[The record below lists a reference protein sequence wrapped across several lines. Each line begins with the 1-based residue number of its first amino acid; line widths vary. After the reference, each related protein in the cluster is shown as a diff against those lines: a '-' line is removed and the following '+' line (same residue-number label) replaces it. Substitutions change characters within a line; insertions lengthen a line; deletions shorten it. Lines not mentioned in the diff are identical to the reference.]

1 MHVRSVHLVSAAALA
16 FFSLGA
22 APRAAHAAAVGDSLK
37 GVVHDT
43 AGKPIDAATVTI
55 VELSRTVGNGAD
67 GTFAF
72 PGIAPGRY
80 TLSVRRL
87 GFATT
92 SAIVNVPMT
101 APVVIEMH
109 ASALRLAPVTVTAAR
124 KPTDPMN
131 SPMPAADVPADAL
144 RRDASVSLAHALDG
158 TAGVRDIT
166 TGQQVGTPVIRGLSG
181 PSVLVLDNGLRLEDY
196 SWSTE
201 DGPSVDPRTAEN
213 VEVIRGPVSLM
224 YGSNALGG
232 VMNVINPPV
241 PNAIG
246 ISPFTHVG
254 AEIYGA
260 TNNNEYGGILHLEGA
275 DGGFGWLATVIGRK
289 AGNFQTPAGN
299 PQTPTGDIY
308 DTDYNAIN
316 GNLAVGITNEKSA
329 YGLRFEHYG
338 GNFGLLDGPP
348 VEEDNT
354 SGPLRKL
361 QDNRLQATGDFIAGN
376 ATRIDAKIQW
386 QGHSLIEVVG
396 DSRVGDEQPPLD
408 LYLNTF
414 TADVA
419 LHQQQSPFL
428 TGTIG
433 VSGMYQ
439 TNSTSGTDPLI
450 PDATTYNAAL
460 FAFENFT
467 KGQWSFLAGLRGD
480 LGQVHA
486 QANEDLALD
495 AQSHQQNAVTGDAG
509 IVYRPRPQ
517 LAFSFNVGRAYQAP
531 TYLQYFANGPLP
543 AEGQYLIGLPTAVP
557 EVSLDLNAGVR
568 WESPKFKAEL
578 SVYRNS
584 VDHYLYI
591 QATGDSI
598 AVPNDEGCCDTLP
611 IYQTKQTSHATLT
624 GLDLSAEWAAMP
636 ILTFRGRF
644 DLVNGTND
652 ATDSPLPL
660 MPPQRGD
667 LEVELHTPD
676 TRMMYVS
683 FGTHIVAAQTRLA
696 AYDVPE
702 PAYTIFEAG
711 AGISRKLGS
720 RLYTLDIRCTNL
732 TDVTYTDYLS
742 RYKTFAYAPSRN
754 VIFRL
759 SMPIN

>member
-1 MHVRSVHLVSAAALA
+1 VCTAAIALLALA
-16 FFSLGA
+16 FV
-22 APRAAHAAAVGDSLK
+22 PRTAHAAVAGDSLR

-43 AGKPIDAATVTI
+43 AGKPLDAATVTI
-55 VELSRTVGNGAD
+55 VELARSITNRAD
-67 GTFAF
+67 GGFVF
-72 PGIAPGRY
+72 PDIAPGRY
-80 TLSVRRL
+80 TLTVRRI
-87 GFATT
+87 GYATT
-92 SAIVNVPMT
+92 SAIVNAPAP
-101 APVVIEMH
+101 APVVIELH
-109 ASALRLAPVTVTAAR
+109 VSALRLAPVTVTAAR
-124 KPTDPMN
+124 KPTDPMD
-131 SPMPAADVPADAL
+131 SPMPVGDVAADVL

-158 TAGVRDIT
+158 TVGVRDIT

-201 DGPSVDPRTAEN
+201 DGPSVDPRTADN
-213 VEVIRGPVSLM
+213 VEVIRGPASLM

-232 VMNVINPPV
+232 VMNVINPAV

-246 ISPFTHVG
+246 ISPFVHAG

-260 TNNNEYGGILHLEGA
+260 TNNNEYGGILRLEGA
-275 DGGFGWLATVIGRK
+275 DGAFGWMATGIGRK
-289 AGNFQTPAGN
+289 AGNFQTPSGN
-299 PQTPTGDIY
+299 PETPTGDIY
-308 DTDYNAIN
+308 DTGYDALN
-316 GNLAVGITNEKSA
+316 GNIAVGLTGEKSS
-329 YGLRFEHYG
+329 GTLRFEHYG

-348 VEEDNT
+348 VPDDNT

-361 QDNRLQATGDFIAGN
+361 QDNRVQAAGN
-376 ATRIDAKIQW
+376 FIT
-386 QGHSLIEVVG
+386 LIEVVG
-396 DSRVGDEQPPLD
+396 DSRVGNDQPPID

-419 LHQQQSPFL
+419 LHQQQSQWL
-428 TGTIG
+428 TGTVG

-439 TNSTSGTDPLI
+439 TNSTSGVDPLV
-450 PDATTYNAAL
+450 PDATTYDAAL
-460 FAFENFT
+460 FAFENMT
-467 KGQWSFLAGLRGD
+467 KGQWSFLAGVRGD

-486 QANEDLALD
+486 QANEDLDLT
-495 AQSHQQNAVTGDAG
+495 AQSHSQNAVTGDVGA
-509 IVYRPRPQ
+509 VYRPVPQ
-517 LAFSFNVGRAYQAP
+517 LAFSVNVGRAYQAP
-531 TYLQYFANGPLP
+531 TLLQYFANGPLP

-557 EVSLDLNAGVR
+557 QVTLDLDAGVR

-578 SVYRNS
+578 SLYRNS
-584 VDHYLYI
+584 VDNYLFV

-598 AVPNDEGCCDTLP
+598 AVPNDAGCCDTLP

-636 ILTFRGRF
+636 ILTIRGRF
-644 DLVNGTND
+644 DLVNGEND
-652 ATDSPLPL
+652 AIHSPLPL
-660 MPPQRGD
+660 IPPQRGD
-667 LEVELHTPD
+667 LEVELHTAD

-683 FGTHIVAAQTRLA
+683 VGTHIVAAQTRLA
-696 AYDVPE
+696 AFDVPE
-702 PAYTIFEAG
+702 PAYTIFEMG
-711 AGISRKLGS
+711 AGISRMLGGRMYS
-720 RLYTLDIRCTNL
+720 LDIRCTNL

>member
-1 MHVRSVHLVSAAALA
+1 MLALTL
-16 FFSLGA
+16 S
-22 APRAAHAAAVGDSLK
+22 PRQAHAAVAGDSLR
-37 GVVHDT
+37 GAVHDT
-43 AGKPIDAATVTI
+43 AGKPLDAATITI
-55 VELSRTVGNGAD
+55 EELSRSVTNGAD
-67 GTFAF
+67 GRFVF
-72 PGIAPGRY
+72 PDVAPGRY

-87 GFATT
+87 GYATT
-92 SAIVNVPMT
+92 SAITNVPMT
-101 APVVIEMH
+101 APLVIELH
-109 ASALRLAPVTVTAAR
+109 VSALRLAPVTVTAAR
-124 KPTDPMN
+124 KPTDPMD
-131 SPMPAADVPADAL
+131 SPMPVGDVSADAL

-158 TAGVRDIT
+158 TVGVRDIT

-201 DGPSVDPRTAEN
+201 DGPSVDPRTADN
-213 VEVIRGPVSLM
+213 VEVIRGPASLM

-246 ISPFTHVG
+246 ISPFVHAG

-260 TNNNEYGGILHLEGA
+260 TNNNEYGGILRLEGA
-275 DGGFGWLATVIGRK
+275 SGAFGWAATGIGRK
-289 AGNFQTPAGN
+289 AGNFQTPSGN
-299 PQTPTGDIY
+299 PETPTGDIY
-308 DTDYNAIN
+308 DTGYDALN
-316 GNLAVGITNEKSA
+316 GNIAVGLTGEKSS
-329 YGLRFEHYG
+329 GTLRFEHYG

-361 QDNRLQATGDFIAGN
+361 QDNRVQAAGN
-376 ATRIDAKIQW
+376 FIFDQDARIDAKVQW

-396 DSRVGDEQPPLD
+396 DSRIGNDQPPID

-414 TADVA
+414 TGDVA
-419 LHQQQSPFL
+419 LHHQQGPWL
-428 TGTIG
+428 TGTLG

-439 TNSTSGTDPLI
+439 TNSTAGVDPLV
-450 PDATTYNAAL
+450 PDATTYDAAL
-460 FAFENFT
+460 FAFENLT
-467 KGQWSFLAGLRGD
+467 KGKWSFLAGIRGD

-486 QANEDLALD
+486 DSNEELALG
-495 AQSHQQNAVTGDAG
+495 AQSHSQNAVTGDLGA
-509 IVYRPRPQ
+509 VYRPVPQ
-517 LAFSFNVGRAYQAP
+517 LAFSVNVGRAYQAP
-531 TYLQYFANGPLP
+531 TLLQYFANGPLP

-557 EVSLDLNAGVR
+557 QVTLDIDAGIR
-568 WESPKFKAEL
+568 WESPTFKAEL

-584 VDHYLYI
+584 VDHYLFV
-591 QATGDSI
+591 QANGDSV

-611 IYQTKQTSHATLT
+611 VYQTMQTSRATLT

-636 ILTFRGRF
+636 ILTIRGRF
-644 DLVNGTND
+644 DLVNGEND
-652 ATDSPLPL
+652 AIHSPLPL

-667 LEVELHTPD
+667 LEVELHTAD

-696 AYDVPE
+696 AFDVPE

-711 AGISRKLGS
+711 AGISRMLGGRMYS
-720 RLYTLDIRCTNL
+720 LDIRCTNL
-732 TDVTYTDYLS
+732 TDVTYTDFLS